1 MHDSVKKYLTDSRE
15 DFSSEL
21 NPIMDESPRNMK
33 QVGKSMF
40 IINNNEQRNEQH
52 LGSSSAF
59 TTSLKDRIQQCVEYA
74 EKKPAMR
81 KKLVESMLDLENQL
95 NEIRA
100 EEGFLA
106 QMKA

>member
-40 IINNNEQRNEQH
+40 IINNNE
-52 LGSSSAF
+52 
-59 TTSLKDRIQQCVEYA
+59 
-74 EKKPAMR
+74 
-81 KKLVESMLDLENQL
+81 
-95 NEIRA
+95 
-100 EEGFLA
+100 
-106 QMKA
+106 